1 MKDWKIFR
9 RFPHT
14 FPKQYD
20 TDAAY
25 DGLQDRFVAE
35 SDANLVFELIE
46 KDDYLMNHKSIIAER
61 NHRIQMQFPQR
72 GLTL

>member
-25 DGLQDRFVAE
+25 DGIKNRFVAE
-35 SDANLVFELIE
+35 SYADLVFELIE
-46 KDDYLMNHKSIIAER
+46 KRNYLANHPRMIAER
-61 NHRIQMQFPQR
+61 MQY
-72 GLTL
+72 

>member
-9 RFPHT
+9 RLPHT

-25 DGLQDRFVAE
+25 DGIKNRFVAE
-35 SDANLVFELIE
+35 SYADLVFQLIE
-46 KDDYLMNHKSIIAER
+46 ELHDLMDHWHTITER
-61 NHRIQMQFPQR
+61 NHGIEAQF
-72 GLTL
+72 T